1 MTTRSV
7 WYQSMSLYHVVLVS
21 QRSFHCCPHGGAT
34 QPNIMQCA
42 GRCDTSSITMAYFI
56 LQWNGVECKHMWI
69 VTESCPTGSQS
80 SFNASIGDT
89 VTVSCSINYTGSA
102 VPVLQLSSGSGAV
115 STDCSSSG
123 RVCSWL
129 SVNVRPG
136 MTTVESHTC
145 SVTFP
150 QTVRVHPH
158 CISWNST
165 HITVS
170 CK

>member
-21 QRSFHCCPHGGAT
+21 QRSFHCCPRGEPLNRTLCSVQDDVILHQSQWLILFYNET
-34 QPNIMQCA
+34 VLSVNICEL
-42 GRCDTSSITMAYFI
+42 
-56 LQWNGVECKHMWI
+56 LQSRVRQA
-69 VTESCPTGSQS
+69 QS

-158 CISWNST
+158 CRSWNST